1 MKKTNLLF
9 NLSKFKNQRGQT
21 LIVVLMLM
29 IISLSIGL
37 AVSQRI
43 ISGSKRSVTLDSS
56 SRAQAVA
63 EAAIEKMLPVST
75 STLDGYIT
83 NNNCGTNCQLT
94 IAGAD
99 GVSATAAVTLAYA
112 GNSSSLFNTKI
123 EKDSVTELD
132 LTGYGNRALE
142 ICWDGS
148 SGNTPSVAALFVYGA
163 SVPYSSQR
171 YAYNSASTTH
181 SSNGFSAA
189 APDLSYANCFTIAA
203 QSNPRFVRV
212 RALYADLNLYVI
224 PMSGGTLPVQGYLM
238 TSVGRFGGVTKTVQA
253 LKSRSFVPA
262 SFDYVLFNT
271 SEDTVL
277 TN

>member
-1 MKKTNLLF
+1 MKRLLPSLNSKNL
-9 NLSKFKNQRGQT
+9 NNQKGQT

-43 ISGSKRSVTLDSS
+43 ISSSKRSVTLDSS

-63 EAAIEKMLPVST
+63 EAAIEKMLPT
-75 STLDGYIT
+75 STTTLDSYIT

-94 IAGAD
+94 ISGAD
-99 GVSATAAVTLAYA
+99 GVSATATVTLAYA
-112 GNSSSLFNTKI
+112 GNSTSLFNTKV
-123 EKDSVTELD
+123 ERDAVTELD

-148 SGNTPSVAALFVYGA
+148 SGNTPSVSALFVYGA
-163 SVPYSSQR
+163 SVPYTSQR
-171 YAYNSASTTH
+171 FAYNSASTTH
-181 SSNGFSAA
+181 SSNGFSTA
-189 APDLSYANCFTIAA
+189 APDLSYANCFTIGA
-203 QSNPRFVRV
+203 QSNPRFVRI
-212 RALYADLNLYVI
+212 RALYSDLNLYVI
-224 PMSGGTLPVQGYLM
+224 PKSGGTLPVQGYLM
-238 TSVGRFGGVTKTVQA
+238 TSVGRFGGVTKTIQA

-262 SFDYVLFNT
+262 SFDFVLFNT